1 MYLYEITLLSNNVR
15 IAEILVGVLYLYEI
29 TLLSNKWSRSRSL
42 GRVLYLYEI
51 TLLSNLKFGF
61 HIRVNTR
68 KKRLRAAGSEFD
80 SVISTSI
87 LEFAQINVNSNAPLN

>member
-1 MYLYEITLLSNNVR
+1 MYLYEITLLSNAFLPNC
-15 IAEILVGVLYLYEI
+15 A
-29 TLLSNKWSRSRSL
+29 KQ
-42 GRVLYLYEI
+42 RVLYLYEI